1 MKKILAILLLA
12 VLIIGFINYR
22 ENNRPK
28 SNAKNDQQIED
39 ALNDKVNKSTSEIDR
54 QDNNVR
60 SQKSDIENND
70 LSTGIEYVKN
80 NDFNNLSDDEKAKIY
95 ALVSDVL
102 KQMGYDT
109 DDFTYED
116 LNNIYDACQ
125 EYIIENNVDADSLSL
140 VDQAKLLNILKS
152 YIQNDN

>member
-1 MKKILAILLLA
+1 MKKILSILLA
-12 VLIIGFINYR
+12 AALIIGFINYR

-28 SNAKNDQQIED
+28 SIEKNDRQIED
-39 ALNDKVNKSTSEIDR
+39 ALDDKVHTKSCKTNR
-54 QDNNVR
+54 QDNNIEN
-60 SQKSDIENND
+60 QKSDIENND

-80 NDFNNLSDDEKAKIY
+80 NEFNDLSDDEKAKIY
-95 ALVSDVL
+95 AMASDGL

-109 DDFTYED
+109 NDFTYDD
-116 LNNIYDACQ
+116 LNKIYDACQ

-140 VDQAKLLNILKS
+140 VGQAKLYNILKS

>member
-1 MKKILAILLLA
+1 MKKILAILLSA

-22 ENNRPK
+22 ENKRPK

-54 QDNNVR
+54 QDNNVG

-95 ALVSDVL
+95 ALVSDGL

-140 VDQAKLLNILKS
+140 VDQAKLYNILKS